1 MGAHSDRI
9 TQLDA
14 LIAESQKQIDWIEG
28 NSNSWDMYFGD
39 PQALQESFTGAGGD
53 AYYSQWRTANP
64 SASDSSTGYE
74 LEIYTQW
81 KHWSDNGSDLST
93 IESTGLAELKT
104 QVANFNTEKSN
115 VQAKIDAGYT
125 GDETAEEAHGGA
137 VAWPRMCTCAA
148 RRAPLAAN

>member
-14 LIAESQKQIDWIEG
+14 LIAKSQKQIDWIEG

-81 KHWSDNGSDLST
+81 KHWSDNGSNLST
-93 IESTGLAELKT
+93 IASTELADLKT
-104 QVANFNTEKSN
+104 AVANYNTAKTN

-125 GDETAEEAHGGA
+125 GDETAEEPQAIA
-137 VAWPRMCTCAA
+137 EAA
-148 RRAPLAAN
+148 GS